1 MKPLTSS
8 RREVMRAL
16 SCIPVLV
23 NVPAVAHASPEARNV
38 ALNWNRAVAA
48 ERAAKEAMDRF
59 HRDSIRP
66 VLDAFRHGEASS
78 DEANDAEDS
87 WGEWIDAYEK
97 SARALVRTPAPT
109 LDAVVTKLRIGNRC
123 FMFHS
128 EPDPDPLLEKIADE
142 IMLLTG
148 AA

>member
-16 SCIPVLV
+16 SVIPALV
-23 NVPAVAHASPEARNV
+23 SVPAVAANLPGKRNI
-38 ALNWNRAVAA
+38 ALGWNRAVAA
-48 ERAAKEAMDRF
+48 ERAAKDAMDRF

-66 VLDAFRHGEASS
+66 VLDAFREGKASS

-97 SARALVRTPAPT
+97 SAMALVRTPAPT
-109 LDAVVTKLRIGNRC
+109 LEAVVTKLRIGNRC
-123 FMFHS
+123 YIFNS
-128 EPDPDPLLEKIADE
+128 EPDPDPLLEKIANE
-142 IMLLTG
+142 IMLLSSK
-148 AA
+148 A